1 MKLLLD
7 THVLV
12 WAAIGDP
19 KLPKAAIALIDNE
32 AHTLYFSAAS
42 LWELTIKGAART
54 GVDPAQLRGALLA
67 VGYRELSISAEHTLA
82 VGELPHHHRDPFDRI
97 LVAQAQ
103 VEGLQLV
110 THDRTLGA
118 YPHTLLV

>member
-19 KLPKAAIALIDNE
+19 KLSKAAIALIDDPAN
-32 AHTLYFSAAS
+32 TLYFSAAS

-67 VGYRELSISAEHTLA
+67 VGYRELPISAEHTLA
-82 VGELPHHHRDPFDRI
+82 VGELPDHHRDPFDRI
-97 LVAQAQ
+97 LAAQAQ
-103 VEGLQLV
+103 VEGLHLV
-110 THDRTLGA
+110 THDRTLSA

>member
-19 KLPKAAIALIDNE
+19 KLSKAAIALIDDPAN
-32 AHTLYFSAAS
+32 TLYFSAAS

-67 VGYRELSISAEHTLA
+67 VGYRELPISAEHTLA
-82 VGELPHHHRDPFDRI
+82 VGALPDHHRDPFDRI
-97 LVAQAQ
+97 LAAQAQ
-103 VEGLQLV
+103 VEGLHLV
-110 THDRTLGA
+110 THDRTLSA